1 MLTTPQARVV
11 RNISSNWFGLAV
23 SIVVGLFLSP
33 IILHKLGDDAFGLW
47 VLVFSVTGYYGLFD
61 LGIRSSIIKYVAK
74 YAATRDYDRLT
85 RLINTS
91 LFSYTC
97 LAVALL
103 VLTGIGSSYID
114 RIFHIGPASVRT
126 ARLLF
131 LMVGT
136 ALAVGFPLSVFSGVL
151 QGLQNFHS
159 MNLIQVAANLLR
171 AVLIVVALDLG
182 RGLLTVAL
190 ITVVTPFWP
199 RGSTS

>member
-1 MLTTPQARVV
+1 MLTTPQARAV

-33 IILHKLGDDAFGLW
+33 IILHKLGDEAFGLW

-61 LGIRSSIIKYVAK
+61 LGIRSSIVKYVAK
-74 YAATRDYDRLT
+74 YAATRDYDSLT

-91 LFSYTC
+91 LFSYSC

-103 VLTGIGSSYID
+103 VLTGVGSWYID
-114 RIFHIGPASVRT
+114 RIFHIDPASLRT

-131 LMVGT
+131 SMVGT

-151 QGLQNFHS
+151 QGLQNFYS

-171 AVLIVVALDLG
+171 AVLIVVALDRG

-190 ITVVTPFWP
+190 ITVVMPLLA
-199 RGSTS
+199 